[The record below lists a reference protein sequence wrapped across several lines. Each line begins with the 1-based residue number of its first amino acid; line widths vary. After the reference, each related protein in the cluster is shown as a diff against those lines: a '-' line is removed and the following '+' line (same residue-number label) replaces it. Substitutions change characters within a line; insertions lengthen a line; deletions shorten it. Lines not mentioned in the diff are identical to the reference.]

1 MGGQTIT
8 AEQKAQARALHR
20 EGKTCRAIAEIVGI
34 SSAAAWNIVTA
45 DNNKVRP
52 DAIPA
57 RCNVKKADPVV
68 NSATK
73 ITIYKQEI
81 PAYAPICATTTKG
94 TYRTNGALSYR
105 GCA

>member
-1 MGGQTIT
+1 MAGQTIT
-8 AEQKAQARALHR
+8 ASQKTQARALHR

-34 SSAAAWNIVTA
+34 SPGAAWNIVSA

-52 DAIPA
+52 DPIPA
-57 RCNVKKADPVV
+57 RCSVKNAEPVIT
-68 NSATK
+68 SKTK
-73 ITIYKQEI
+73 ITIHKQEI
-81 PAYAPICATTTKG
+81 PDYAPICATTTKG

>member
-1 MGGQTIT
+1 MAGQTIT
-8 AEQKAQARALHR
+8 AAQKTQARALHR

-34 SSAAAWNIVTA
+34 SPGAAWNIVSA

-52 DAIPA
+52 DPIPA
-57 RCNVKKADPVV
+57 RCSVKNAEPVIT
-68 NSATK
+68 SKTK
-73 ITIYKQEI
+73 ITIHKQEI
-81 PAYAPICATTTKG
+81 PDYAPICATTTKG